1 MSDDTDALQRVYMQW
16 GTSYFF
22 PAIAMASHISAAPN
36 HQTFRTIPIKY
47 RIDVAMSGR
56 LGIEIQPKNMTE
68 DEKTLVKNAVAEYKQ
83 IRDIVQFGDQY
94 RLLNPNEKK
103 GAASMMFVSEDKTR
117 SVFYWWKTETFC
129 DQHLPRVTM
138 NGLNPQKQYKVH
150 ELNRIDNRPLTYEG
164 KVFSGDFLMNNGLE
178 MPLSH
183 DVNYDKRNDY
193 ASRVLYLEEV
203 K

>member
-1 MSDDTDALQRVYMQW
+1 
-16 GTSYFF
+16 
-22 PAIAMASHISAAPN
+22 
-36 HQTFRTIPIKY
+36 
-47 RIDVAMSGR
+47 
-56 LGIEIQPKNMTE
+56 
-68 DEKTLVKNAVAEYKQ
+68 VAEYKQ

-103 GAASMMFVSEDKTR
+103 GAASMMFVSEDKAR

-138 NGLNPQKQYKVH
+138 NGLDSQKQYKVH
-150 ELNRIDNRPLTYEG
+150 ELNRIDTKPLAFEG
-164 KVFSGDFLMNNGLE
+164 RIFSGDFLMNNGLE

-183 DVNYDKRNDY
+183 DVDYNKRNDY